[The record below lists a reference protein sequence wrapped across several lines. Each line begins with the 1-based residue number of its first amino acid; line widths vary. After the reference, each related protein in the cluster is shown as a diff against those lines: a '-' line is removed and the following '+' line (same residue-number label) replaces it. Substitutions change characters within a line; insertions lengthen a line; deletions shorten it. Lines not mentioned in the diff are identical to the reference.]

1 MYIVQFELSRRA
13 SLSIQKKEN
22 IPIPEITVNSAKFNS
37 IKVQYVIC
45 VWPMLIIDCDCG
57 CDADSAVSSLRCS
70 CRFQCHRAKDEAVA
84 VRLAS

>member
-1 MYIVQFELSRRA
+1 M
-13 SLSIQKKEN
+13 KEN

-45 VWPMLIIDCDCG
+45 VWPMLIIDCG

>member
-1 MYIVQFELSRRA
+1 M
-13 SLSIQKKEN
+13 KEN

-57 CDADSAVSSLRCS
+57 CDADSVVSSLRCS
-70 CRFQCHRAKDEAVA
+70 CRFNVIVLRMRPL
-84 VRLAS
+84 RLG